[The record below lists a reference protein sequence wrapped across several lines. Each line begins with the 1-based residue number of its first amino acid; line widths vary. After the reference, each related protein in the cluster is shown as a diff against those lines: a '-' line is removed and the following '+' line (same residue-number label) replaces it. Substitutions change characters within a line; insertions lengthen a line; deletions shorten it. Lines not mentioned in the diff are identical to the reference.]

1 MSEEFYES
9 RPIKSR
15 RTKTEIETIKT
26 IIYNILADENPMTV
40 RQVFYRLVT
49 LNAIKKSEKEYK
61 STVVRL
67 LSEMRRQREI
77 PFQWIS
83 DNTRWMRKLDTYD
96 CLEDALFATSQ
107 TYRRSLWSTADCY
120 VEVWLEKEA
129 LAGVLVP
136 VTQEWDV
143 PLLVTRGYPS
153 LSFLHSAASAIASQ
167 SKTAYIYYLGD
178 QDPSGVDIPRVVDRD
193 IRAFAPEVELHFLRI
208 AVTPEQISRWNLPT
222 RPTKVTDS
230 RSQNFVGESTEVDAI
245 PPAQLRALVK
255 FHIEQH
261 LCHEEIG
268 RLERVEKQERE
279 TLERVAWSF
288 KYPGQPI
295 GFNAED

>member
-1 MSEEFYES
+1 MVEEFYES

-15 RTKTEIETIKT
+15 RTKAEIEAIKT
-26 IIYNILADENPMTV
+26 IIYGILADENPMTV

-49 LNAIKKSEKEYK
+49 LGAIEKLEKEYK

-67 LSEMRRQREI
+67 LTEMRRAREI
-77 PFQWIS
+77 RFEWIS
-83 DNTRWMRKLDTYD
+83 DSTRWMRRPDTYN
-96 CLEDALFATSQ
+96 CLEDALFAASQ
-107 TYRRSLWSTADCY
+107 TYRRSLWSSADSY
-120 VEVWLEKEA
+120 IEVWLEKEA
-129 LAGVLVP
+129 LAGVLTP
-136 VTQEWDV
+136 VTEAWDV

-153 LSFLHSAASAIASQ
+153 LSFLYSAASAIASQ

-178 QDPSGVDIPRVVDRD
+178 RDPSGEDIPRVVERE
-193 IRAFAPEVELHFLRI
+193 IRAFVPDVELYFSRI
-208 AVTPEQISRWNLPT
+208 AVTPEQIKHWNLPT
-222 RPTKVTDS
+222 RPTKSTDS

-261 LCHEEIG
+261 LCHEELD
-268 RLERVEKQERE
+268 RLERVEKLERE

-288 KYPGQPI
+288 KYPGHPI
-295 GFNAED
+295 GINED